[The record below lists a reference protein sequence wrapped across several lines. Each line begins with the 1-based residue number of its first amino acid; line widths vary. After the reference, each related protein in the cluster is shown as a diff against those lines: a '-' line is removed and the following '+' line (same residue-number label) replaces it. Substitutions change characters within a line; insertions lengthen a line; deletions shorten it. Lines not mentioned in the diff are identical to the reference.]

1 MFEAAEFALEQ
12 NSEGSRAAIGVSRVR
27 QEPLSWASLQ
37 LGWRVAELYAPGEED
52 FRVFRDLCDAFNSLG
67 KRSNDDP
74 LEAKPFRYLHEDV
87 ELQDYP
93 GIPGATWHEGHPGA
107 LQWTMNLWESF
118 GDFHLE
124 PQEFIRA
131 GRGRFVCVTATLGQ
145 GRRSGL
151 QLSLT
156 AYAVV
161 TVDDGKIR
169 RIAIT
174 ADRQEALKSAGLS
187 EWQSPHGDLRHVAAR
202 TRSQRRGPHTGH

>member
-1 MFEAAEFALEQ
+1 MSGVASVLEQ
-12 NSEGSRAAIGVSRVR
+12 NEAVGGGALGVSGVR
-27 QEPLSWASLQ
+27 QEVPSWSSLQ
-37 LGWRVAELYAPGEED
+37 LGWRVAEVYAPEEED
-52 FRVFRDLCDAFNSLG
+52 FRVFSDLCDAFNGLA
-67 KRSNDDP
+67 RNQLDDP
-74 LEAKPFRYLHEDV
+74 FGAKPFRYLHEDV

-93 GIPGATWHEGHPGA
+93 GIPGATWHQGHAGA

-131 GRGRFVCVTATLGQ
+131 PRGRFVCVTATVGQ

-161 TVDDGKIR
+161 TVEGDKIR

-174 ADRQEALKSAGLS
+174 ADRQEALKFARVS
-187 EWQSPHGDLRHVAAR
+187 E
-202 TRSQRRGPHTGH
+202 

>member
-1 MFEAAEFALEQ
+1 MSVAVSVREQ
-12 NSEGSRAAIGVSRVR
+12 NQEEVRAAIGVPRVR
-27 QEPLSWASLQ
+27 QEPTVIASLELSWKM
-37 LGWRVAELYAPGEED
+37 AELYALEEED
-52 FRVFRDLCDAFNSLG
+52 FQVFRDLCDAFNGLG
-67 KRSNDDP
+67 RSELADP
-74 LEAKPFRYLHEDV
+74 FGAEPFRYLHEDV

-93 GIPGATWHEGHPGA
+93 DIPGATWHEGHSGA
-107 LQWTMNLWESF
+107 LQWTTNLWESF

-124 PQEFIRA
+124 PREFICA

-161 TVDDGKIR
+161 TLEDDKIR

-174 ADRQEALKSAGLS
+174 ADREAALEAAGLS
-187 EWQSPHGDLRHVAAR
+187 E
-202 TRSQRRGPHTGH
+202 

>member
-1 MFEAAEFALEQ
+1 MSMGAVSVLER
-12 NSEGSRAAIGVSRVR
+12 NRKEGRAAIGVSTIL
-27 QEPLSWASLQ
+27 QEPPSWASLE
-37 LGWRVAELYAPGEED
+37 LGWRVDELYAPEEED
-52 FRVFRDLCDAFNSLG
+52 FWVFRDLCDAFNGLG
-67 KRSNDDP
+67 KVRPDDA
-74 LEAKPFRYLHEDV
+74 LGAKPFRYLHEDV

-118 GDFHLE
+118 TDFHLE

-131 GRGRFVCVTATLGQ
+131 GRGRFVCVTATVGR
-145 GRRSGL
+145 GRRSGV

-161 TVDDGKIR
+161 TIEEGRIR

-174 ADRQEALKSAGLS
+174 ADRQEALGAAGLS
-187 EWQSPHGDLRHVAAR
+187 E
-202 TRSQRRGPHTGH
+202 